1 MFCNANWFVLF
12 NPSKIYRIPETN
24 CQKCHGS
31 SCALSIFLCCLP
43 SCVSDSLWVPLQSPD
58 HLALLLTSIQSTHP
72 LWYNSPA
79 LPWCRHQIV
88 SSPTVIVGASPTD
101 SVICSDLLR
110 LIHLLSTTAS
120 ASPMAS
126 TINPTN
132 TGIRSH
138 SAQYSFVNKTLITF
152 PSSLSAFGSWM
163 KSVSNRNKTAGRK
176 KKESCC
182 PLALWAWGLLKV
194 WRGRF
199 HIQCSQRVNTLQHW
213 RSWIICGGCY
223 LVLWRQ
229 ICFCLKWI
237 IMLGRAVYSVPCHRL
252 FIVITLCSLLE
263 DGSGFLC
270 SKYRSPGI
278 LGGQKT
284 TWIF

>member
-1 MFCNANWFVLF
+1 MKTDLFYSIPLKYTESQRLIARSVTAPAVPSVFFCVVCLLVYLIRRGRHYNHLITW
-12 NPSKIYRIPETN
+12 
-24 CQKCHGS
+24 
-31 SCALSIFLCCLP
+31 LSY
-43 SCVSDSLWVPLQSPD
+43 SPRSNQ
-58 HLALLLTSIQSTHP
+58 LILSGITALLFPDVDTRLFRHP
-72 LWYNSPA
+72 LW
-79 LPWCRHQIV
+79 
-88 SSPTVIVGASPTD
+88 SSAPRPQT
-101 SVICSDLLR
+101 
-110 LIHLLSTTAS
+110 LLSALIYFAWSTC
-120 ASPMAS
+120 SPRPCLTAS

-138 SAQYSFVNKTLITF
+138 SAHYSFVNKTLIIF
-152 PSSLSAFGSWM
+152 PSSLSAFGSWI

-199 HIQCSQRVNTLQHW
+199 HIQCLQRVNTLQHW

-237 IMLGRAVYSVPCHRL
+237 IMLGTAVYSVPCHRL

-263 DGSGFLC
+263 DGSLLKQDRK
-270 SKYRSPGI
+270 SVV
-278 LGGQKT
+278 
-284 TWIF
+284 